1 MSWYRGI
8 APAYLNLFIWAPF
21 FDQLW
26 VGTYRDSGLGWS
38 IASALL
44 GSLLCFTV
52 FLIAATWGFRFKRP
66 LVVLAASTFGATGS
80 EWLCGLFL
88 AALGVLWYAIA
99 VNFAIDST
107 LLGLRASGLLAEP
120 ATLPW
125 HVGALWIKSPV
136 FIGVALFWLYITRL
150 AIVLRLYGVVVAL
163 MKFYA
168 PIALA
173 LLTATAF
180 WGLLVLKA
188 QRHDVTVFSLDYP
201 DSLVSTPSSHSA
213 LAMMFGFFAAGS
225 LFSVDWG
232 ASVGARRD
240 LLRGPAVRSR
250 GGCMD
255 VDHVPHCCDEHRELA
270 RHA

>member
-44 GSLLCFTV
+44 GSLLCFAV
-52 FLIAATWGFRFKRP
+52 YLIAATWGFRFKRP

-125 HVGALWIKSPV
+125 HAGALSIKSPV
-136 FIGVALFWLYITRL
+136 FLGVALFWLYITRL
-150 AIVLRLYGVVVAL
+150 AIVLRLHGVVVAL

-173 LLTATAF
+173 LLTATAL

-201 DSLVSTPSSHSA
+201 DSLVSTSSSHSA
-213 LAMMFGFFAAGS
+213 LAMMFGFFAATS

-232 ASVGARRD
+232 ASVWRSPRSFARACLAFSGRLHGLRSCAS
-240 LLRGPAVRSR
+240 LL
-250 GGCMD
+250 
-255 VDHVPHCCDEHRELA
+255 
-270 RHA
+270 